1 MAEQFTNLK
10 TKRPKPAKPLTIQDN
25 KSTPRL
31 IYVLFGFVN
40 SIEAGQNAIDAKGS
54 PNADLDDKILRPELK
69 PKNFKSNR

>member
-10 TKRPKPAKPLTIQDN
+10 TKRSKPAKPLTIQDN
-25 KSTPRL
+25 KSKPRV

-40 SIEAGQNAIDAKGS
+40 SIEAGQNAIDAKDS

>member
-31 IYVLFGFVN
+31 NHALFGFVN
-40 SIEAGQNAIDAKGS
+40 LIEAGQNAIDAKGS
-54 PNADLDDKILRPELK
+54 PNADLDDKIL
-69 PKNFKSNR
+69 